1 MLKLSKLS
9 SVRRASNALVDEN
22 LILARDGDT
31 TLPLV
36 GTVEKKNV
44 LG

>member
-1 MLKLSKLS
+1 MKLPKLS

-22 LILARDGDT
+22 LILARDSYAI
-31 TLPLV
+31 LPLV
-36 GTVEKKNV
+36 GSVGKKNV